1 MFKRR
6 GWLSSRAVVAVSL
19 SVLGLALFA
28 CSDGGSSPTEPAP
41 PGIAPG
47 SASLTG
53 QVTSVTG
60 AGGDL
65 GAKDFAEHA
74 VSLHNALPGVATK
87 ASVAGVTVRIQ
98 GTGLTTATDAA
109 GRFSLA
115 GVPSG
120 DQVVLFEAASD
131 RAALGIPG
139 IQVGEQIELAVALQG
154 SSVVVESMQ
163 RSHDPE
169 EPPSAPELSLQM
181 QPDTWSADWT
191 TSSGSVSALI
201 RGEGF
206 ERIDLDSILLMG
218 TDPEA
223 PPLEPF
229 RVDREG
235 NHVRAFFSK
244 PDAWAILDDPQP
256 GEVHT
261 LTLELTV
268 EGEVVIL
275 TAQVRIEEEEEEDE
289 ADVEIEKA
297 TNGEDAD
304 RAPGPGIPVGDP
316 VEWTYVVTNTGDLP
330 LEGVTVSDDQGVDV
344 SCPGTT
350 LDPGESMTCTGSGT
364 AEAGQYSNLGTVTA
378 QTAGGDSV
386 TDQDRSH
393 YFGEEEDEPGEVD
406 LTLEMQPDSWNTNW
420 ASSSGTVSA
429 FIRGEGFE
437 AIDLDSI
444 VLIGSDPGAAPLS
457 PTRVDRAGNHVRA
470 FFSKAAAF
478 ATLDDPDPG
487 ERHTVTIELT
497 VDGEPVTL
505 EDEVRIVGPG

>member
-1 MFKRR
+1 MSKMR
-6 GWLSSRAVVAVSL
+6 GWLSLPAVTAVSL
-19 SVLGLALFA
+19 AVLALALFA

-41 PGIAPG
+41 PGMAPG
-47 SASLTG
+47 SATLTG

-60 AGGDL
+60 AGGDP
-65 GAKDFAEHA
+65 GAKDFAQHA
-74 VSLHNALPGVATK
+74 ASPRSALPGLAAK
-87 ASVAGVTVRIQ
+87 GSVSGVTVRIQ
-98 GTGLTTATDAA
+98 GTGLSTATDAA

-131 RAALGIPG
+131 RATLGIPG
-139 IQVGEQIELAVALQG
+139 IQAREQIELTVHLQG

-163 RSHDPE
+163 RSQDPGA
-169 EPPSAPELSLQM
+169 PPAATELSLEM
-181 QPDTWSADWT
+181 QPDTWSADWV

-206 ERIDLDSILLMG
+206 EGIDLDSILLMG

-223 PPLEPF
+223 PPLGPF

-256 GEVHT
+256 GETHT

-268 EGEVVIL
+268 DGEVVIL
-275 TAQVRIEEEEEEDE
+275 TAQVRIEEEEDE
-289 ADVEIEKA
+289 AAVKIEKA

-304 RAPGPGIPVGDP
+304 RAPGPSIPVGDP

-330 LEGVTVSDDQGVDV
+330 LEGVAVSDDQGVAV
-344 SCPGTT
+344 ACPG
-350 LDPGESMTCTGSGT
+350 LSLEPGESMTCTGSGT

-378 QTAGGDSV
+378 LSSEGDSV
-386 TDQDRSH
+386 SDQDRSH
-393 YFGEEEDEPGEVD
+393 YFGEEEQGPGEVD
-406 LTLEMQPDSWNTNW
+406 LNLEIQPDSWNTNW
-420 ASSSGTVSA
+420 PSSSGTVSA

-437 AIDLDSI
+437 EIDLDSI
-444 VLIGSDPGAAPLS
+444 VLIGSDPEAAPLA
-457 PTRVDRAGNHVRA
+457 PTRVDRSGNHVRA
-470 FFSKAAAF
+470 RFAKAAAF
-478 ATLDDPDPG
+478 ATLDEPAPG
-487 ERHTVTIELT
+487 EHHTVTIELT
-497 VDGEPVTL
+497 VAGEPVSL
-505 EDEVRIVGPG
+505 EADVRIVGPGN